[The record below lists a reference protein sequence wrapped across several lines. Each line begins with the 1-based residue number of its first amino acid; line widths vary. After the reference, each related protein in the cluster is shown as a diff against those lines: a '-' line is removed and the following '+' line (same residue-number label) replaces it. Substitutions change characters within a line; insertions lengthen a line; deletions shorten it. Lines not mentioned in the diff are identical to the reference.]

1 MHRKYKTV
9 RDLSIAIRRRKV
21 LVASMNR
28 FLCAVLAAFPFLLTA
43 VHANE
48 LFQFQAAV
56 EVRSNKT
63 VTGSL
68 WVPAQADRIRGV
80 LVGSMRPAATDPN
93 VRQACA
99 EQKLAIAVVP
109 LDQHLPAILAE
120 LGRVSGYPELA
131 VAPWL
136 PWGHSAG
143 TVDASY
149 ITARNNARC
158 FGAIIFK
165 GGLCWPPE
173 LGRDCFRGVPIVQ
186 IKGQFEEFG
195 PGPSG
200 VLRDFETTATGGM
213 LARDEMSALR
223 TNDERNL
230 VSVAIFNGE
239 THMVWT
245 PADGAYAAQFIRKAA
260 QRRIPDWPVDAKE
273 PVICATVDPA
283 SGALTSP
290 RLGEDN
296 QPAAANYAD
305 YKGDKQSALW
315 HFDVE
320 LARANDALHAPL
332 LKKKTQYVSF
342 ADAKGNALPLGHDMR
357 LRLPAPEFVGPDIVK
372 FRAAFLDAPPKK
384 YPPAD
389 GPLGHAEGPILF
401 RGYGALEPVGPDT
414 FRVWGGGGVL
424 AYHPGD
430 AAYRYTEQLGRYSVP
445 KLDKGEAQTISFSLP
460 AKLKRADFPVALA
473 ATSDRGLPV
482 RLTVKIGPAVIR
494 DGKLELAEVPVRAR
508 WPLRI
513 AVVASQFGSA
523 VAPLVQSAEPV
534 EQKIEVTD

>member
-1 MHRKYKTV
+1 VQTITITKPIRLAIVFALHAAT
-9 RDLSIAIRRRKV
+9 LS
-21 LVASMNR
+21 ASE
-28 FLCAVLAAFPFLLTA
+28 V
-43 VHANE
+43 
-48 LFQFQAAV
+48 FQFHASLPLA
-56 EVRSNKT
+56 SNQT
-63 VTGSL
+63 VNGSL
-68 WVPAQADRIRGV
+68 WVPANADRIRGV
-80 LVGSMRPAATDPN
+80 LVGSMRSAATDPN

-109 LDQHLPAILAE
+109 LNEHLPAILAE

-136 PWGHSAG
+136 PWGHSAA

-149 ITARNNARC
+149 ITARNSARC

-213 LARDEMSALR
+213 LAGDEMSALR

-245 PADGAYAAQFIRKAA
+245 PANGAYAAPFIRKAA

-273 PVICATVDPA
+273 PVTCVAIDPA

-296 QPAAANYAD
+296 QPAAASYAD
-305 YKGDKQSALW
+305 YKGDKKSALW
-315 HFDVE
+315 HLDVE
-320 LARANDALHAPL
+320 LARMNDALHAPL
-332 LKKKTQYVSF
+332 LKKKAQYLSF

-372 FRAAFLDAPPKK
+372 FRAAFLNAPPKK

-389 GPLGHAEGPILF
+389 GPVGHADGPILF

-414 FRVWGGGGVL
+414 FRVWGRGGIL

-430 AAYRYTEQLGRYSVP
+430 ATYRYAEQLGGYGVP
-445 KLDKGEAQTISFSLP
+445 KMDKGEPQAITFSLP
-460 AKLKRADFPVALA
+460 AQLKRADFPVVLT

-482 RLTVKIGPAVIR
+482 RFAVKSGPAVVR

-513 AVVASQFGSA
+513 VVEASQFGSA
-523 VAPLVQSAEPV
+523 VAPLVQSAKPV
-534 EQKIEVTD
+534 EQGIDVTP

>member
-1 MHRKYKTV
+1 MNSRFC
-9 RDLSIAIRRRKV
+9 AV
-21 LVASMNR
+21 LVAALS
-28 FLCAVLAAFPFLLTA
+28 LLPA
-43 VHANE
+43 VHASE
-48 LFQFQAAV
+48 VFQFHASVPLA
-56 EVRSNKT
+56 SNQT

-68 WVPAQADRIRGV
+68 WVPANADRLRGV
-80 LVGSMRPAATDPN
+80 LVGRMRPAATDPN

-109 LDQHLPAILAE
+109 LNEHVPALLAE
-120 LGRVSGYPELA
+120 LGRVSGYSELA

-149 ITARNNARC
+149 FTARNNARC

-230 VSVAIFNGE
+230 VSVAILNGE

-245 PADGAYAAQFIRKAA
+245 PANGLYAAQFIRKAA

-273 PVICATVDPA
+273 PVTCLTVDPA

-296 QPAAANYAD
+296 QPPAASYAE
-305 YKGDKQSALW
+305 YKGDKKSALW

-332 LKKKTQYVSF
+332 LKKKAQYVTF
-342 ADAKGNALPLGHDMR
+342 ADSKANPVPLGHDMR
-357 LRLPAPEFVGPDIVK
+357 LRLPGVEFVGPDLVK
-372 FRAAFLDAPPKK
+372 FRGAFLDKPPKK

-389 GPLGHAEGPILF
+389 GPIGHADGPILF
-401 RGYGALEPVGPDT
+401 RGYGALEPFGPDT

-424 AYHPGD
+424 VYHPGD
-430 AAYRYTEQLGRYSVP
+430 STYRYTEQLGRYNAP
-445 KLDKGEAQTISFSLP
+445 KMDKGEPQTISFSLP
-460 AKLKRADFPVALA
+460 AQLKRADFPVALT

-482 RLTVKIGPAVIR
+482 RFAVESGPAVIR

-523 VAPLVQSAEPV
+523 VAPLVQSAKPV
-534 EQKIEVTD
+534 ELSIEVTD

>member
-1 MHRKYKTV
+1 MTG
-9 RDLSIAIRRRKV
+9 LSKCHLSLWLWLASGAVSLPLHASEVFQFRASV
-21 LVASMNR
+21 TVASN
-28 FLCAVLAAFPFLLTA
+28 
-43 VHANE
+43 
-48 LFQFQAAV
+48 Q
-56 EVRSNKT
+56 T

-68 WVPAQADRIRGV
+68 WVPANADRIRGV

-109 LDQHLPAILAE
+109 LNEHVPAILAE
-120 LGRVSGYPELA
+120 LGRVSGYSELA

-149 ITARNNARC
+149 ITARNSARC

-200 VLRDFETTATGGM
+200 VLRDYETTATGGM

-230 VSVAIFNGE
+230 VSVVIFNGE

-245 PADGAYAAQFIRKAA
+245 PADGAYAAPFIRKAA

-273 PVICATVDPA
+273 PVTCTTIDPA
-283 SGALTSP
+283 TGALTSP

-305 YKGDKQSALW
+305 YQGDKKAALW
-315 HFDVE
+315 HLDLD

-332 LKKKTQYVSF
+332 LKKKTQYLSF
-342 ADAKGNALPLGHDMR
+342 ADAKDRPLPLGHDMR
-357 LRLPAPEFVGPDIVK
+357 LRLPAPEWVGPDLVK
-372 FRAAFLDAPPKK
+372 FRAAFLDKPPKK

-389 GPLGHAEGPILF
+389 GPLGHADGPILF
-401 RGYGALEPVGPDT
+401 RPYGSMEPVGPDT
-414 FRVWGGGGVL
+414 FRVWGGGGIL
-424 AYHPGD
+424 AYHPGNET
-430 AAYRYTEQLGRYSVP
+430 YRYAEQLGSLNLK
-445 KLDKGEAQTISFSLP
+445 KLEKGRPQTITFTLP
-460 AKLKRADFPVALA
+460 ASAKAADFPLKIA
-473 ATSDRGLPV
+473 ASSDSGLPV
-482 RLTVKIGPAVIR
+482 RLVVTAGPAVVR
-494 DGKLELAEVPVRAR
+494 DGRLELAEVPKRAKY
-508 WPLRI
+508 PLAI
-513 AVVASQFGSA
+513 EVQASQFGSA
-523 VAPLVQSAEPV
+523 VEPFIQTAEPLRRT
-534 EQKIEVTD
+534 IEVTK

>member
-1 MHRKYKTV
+1 MKIILT
-9 RDLSIAIRRRKV
+9 
-21 LVASMNR
+21 
-28 FLCAVLAAFPFLLTA
+28 LCLLTA
-43 VHANE
+43 SLRASEV
-48 LFQFQAAV
+48 FQFRATVQVA
-56 EVRSNKT
+56 SNKT

-68 WVPAQADRIRGV
+68 WVPADADRIRGV
-80 LVGSMRPAATDPN
+80 IVGGMRPAATDPN

-99 EQKLAIAVVP
+99 DERIAIALVP
-109 LDQHLPAILAE
+109 LDETLPAILAE
-120 LGRVSGYPELA
+120 LGRVSGYPEVA

-143 TVDASY
+143 TVAASY
-149 ITARNNARC
+149 VTARNAPRC

-245 PADGAYAAQFIRKAA
+245 PANGAYAAQFIRKAA
-260 QRRIPDWPVDAKE
+260 QRRIADE
-273 PVICATVDPA
+273 PGTCRAIDPA
-283 SGALTSP
+283 TGALTSP

-296 QPAAANYAD
+296 QPAAASYAD

-332 LKKKTQYVSF
+332 LKKKTQYLSF
-342 ADAKGNALPLGHDMR
+342 ADAKGNALLLGHDMR
-357 LRLPAPEFVGPDIVK
+357 LRLPAPEWVGPDLVK
-372 FRAAFLDAPPKK
+372 FRAAFLDKPPKK
-384 YPPAD
+384 YPSAD
-389 GPLGHAEGPILF
+389 GPLGHADWPIQF
-401 RGYGALEPVGPDT
+401 RAYGAMEPVGPDT
-414 FRVWGGGGVL
+414 FRVWGGGGIL
-424 AYHPGD
+424 AYHPGNET
-430 AAYRYTEQLGRYSVP
+430 YRYAEQLGTSSVK
-445 KLDKGEAQTISFSLP
+445 KLEKGKAQTITFTMP
-460 AKLKRADFPVALA
+460 ASTKVAEFPLKLE
-473 ATSDRGLPV
+473 ATSDSGLPV
-482 RLTVKIGPAVIR
+482 RLTVTSGPAVIR
-494 DGKLELAEVPVRAR
+494 DGQLELAEVPKRVKY
-508 WPLRI
+508 PLMI
-513 AVVASQFGSA
+513 EVQASQFGSA
-523 VAPLVQSAEPV
+523 VEPLVQTADPV
-534 EQKIEVTD
+534 RRTIEVR